1 MQFAKGIRSDRFG
14 MFFLLLLLASCAA
27 ASSENYNE
35 ILTSANRPDAE
46 KALDAVR
53 KPQEVMAFYEVKTG
67 QRVADIFASRGYY
80 TTILSQL
87 VGADGVVYSAN
98 PAPRQELHDR
108 LKQPGMGNVRVLDG
122 PFDKLALPQDGSLD
136 FVLLH
141 LDYHEIAADVRRAMN
156 ARIFA
161 ALKRGGSYG
170 VVDHS
175 AKEGA
180 GDSEA
185 KTLHRMDKLLVIKE
199 ATVVG
204 FRLAE
209 EGKMLS
215 RPDDTRDFSVV
226 KIRDKSDRFVL
237 KFVKP

>member
-1 MQFAKGIRSDRFG
+1 MRFAKGIRSDRFG

-35 ILTSANRPDAE
+35 ILTNTNRPDAE

-80 TTILSQL
+80 TAILSQL

-141 LDYHEIAADVRRAMN
+141 LDYHEIAADVRARDERAN
-156 ARIFA
+156 
-161 ALKRGGSYG
+161 
-170 VVDHS
+170 
-175 AKEGA
+175 
-180 GDSEA
+180 
-185 KTLHRMDKLLVIKE
+185 
-199 ATVVG
+199 
-204 FRLAE
+204 
-209 EGKMLS
+209 LS
-215 RPDDTRDFSVV
+215 RRSNAAAVTVSLT
-226 KIRDKSDRFVL
+226 IRPKKVPAIAKQKRCTEWTSY
-237 KFVKP
+237 

>member
-1 MQFAKGIRSDRFG
+1 MSQHFILRGC
-14 MFFLLLLLASCAA
+14 LATLGVLSLALVASA
-27 ASSENYNE
+27 ASAPSYNA
-35 ILTSANRPDAE
+35 ILTNTTRPEAE
-46 KALDAVR
+46 RALDGVR
-53 KPQEVMAFYEVKTG
+53 KPNEVMAFYGVKSG
-67 QRVADIFASRGYY
+67 QKVADIFASRGYY
-80 TTILSQL
+80 TAILAEL
-87 VGADGVVYSAN
+87 VGPEGVVYSAN

-108 LKQPGMGNVRVLDG
+108 LKQPGMANVRVLDG

-141 LDYHEIAADVRRAMN
+141 LDYHEIPAEVRQPMN

-161 ALKRGGSYG
+161 ALKSGGSYG

-199 ATVVG
+199 AASVG

-215 RPDDTRDFSVV
+215 RADDTRDFSVV

>member
-1 MQFAKGIRSDRFG
+1 MAHEIGIRVQYLCWV
-14 MFFLLLLLASCAA
+14 FLALAAGCATTA
-27 ASSENYNE
+27 APNYRD
-35 ILTSANRPDAE
+35 ILTSSNRPDAE

-53 KPQEVMAFYEVKTG
+53 KPNEVMAFYEVKNG
-67 QRVADIFASRGYY
+67 AKVADIFASRGYY
-80 TTILSQL
+80 TAILSQL
-87 VGADGVVYSAN
+87 VGSNGLVYSAN

-108 LKQPGMGNVRVLDG
+108 VKQPSMANVRVIDG
-122 PFDKLALPQDGSLD
+122 PFDQLALPQDGSLD
-136 FVLLH
+136 FVILH
-141 LDYHEIAADVRRAMN
+141 LDYHEIAADVRRPMN

-170 VVDHS
+170 VIDHS

-180 GDSEA
+180 GDSVA

-199 ATVVG
+199 ATAVG

-215 RPDDTRDFSVV
+215 RADDTRDFSVV
-226 KIRDKSDRFVL
+226 KIRDRSDRFVL